1 MGACQ
6 ACSIFL
12 CCRVCRSAAYHVLQ
26 FFRIPSPLHRDLG
39 DPRWICRVTQA
50 SPTSRSC
57 SSAEPPT
64 THEINGSAVA
74 GTRKV
79 STTRGQR

>member
-39 DPRWICRVTQA
+39 DSAVDVAQIVGRQFDF
-50 SPTSRSC
+50 SC
-57 SSAEPPT
+57 SECKCT
-64 THEINGSAVA
+64 NLGSNLNLQHDACP
-74 GTRKV
+74 
-79 STTRGQR
+79 